1 MSEVKKASFSFKG
14 YQIKSFSY
22 TEPVNPK
29 IDSLSI
35 DFDPSGTFSKSSG
48 IFEVKF
54 NFKAF
59 IKDGDQTQDVITATL
74 YTAFQFEEKISL
86 ADVPP
91 YFYRNS
97 IAIVFPYLRAFISNL
112 TLQAN
117 VKPII
122 LPILNLSDLEEPL
135 RKNTVEIA

>member
-14 YQIKSFSY
+14 YQVKSFSY

-35 DFDPSGTFSKSSG
+35 DFDPSGTFYKSSG

-59 IKDGDQTQDVITATL
+59 LTEGETNFDVITASL
-74 YTAFQFEEKISL
+74 YTEFQFEGNLNLS
-86 ADVPP
+86 DVPP

-135 RKNTVEIA
+135 RKNTVEID

>member
-1 MSEVKKASFSFKG
+1 MSEVKKAAFSFKG
-14 YQIKSFSY
+14 YQVRSFSY
-22 TEPVNPK
+22 AEPVNPK

-35 DFDPSGTFSKSSG
+35 DFDPSGTFSKSTG

-59 IKDGDQTQDVITATL
+59 LTEKNNNYDVVTASLFTE
-74 YTAFQFEEKISL
+74 FQFEANLNLGDI
-86 ADVPP
+86 PP

-122 LPILNLSDLEEPL
+122 LPILNLTDLEEPL
-135 RKNTVEIA
+135 RKNTVEVI

>member
-1 MSEVKKASFSFKG
+1 MSEVKIASFSFKG
-14 YQIKSFSY
+14 YQVKSFSY

-74 YTAFQFEEKISL
+74 YTAFQFEEKIGLS
-86 ADVPP
+86 DVPP

-135 RKNTVEIA
+135 RKNTDEID

>member
-1 MSEVKKASFSFKG
+1 MSEVKKASFSFRG
-14 YQIKSFSY
+14 YQVKSFSY
-22 TEPVNPK
+22 AEPTNPK

-35 DFDPSGTFSKSSG
+35 EFDLSGTFSKNSG

-59 IKDGDQTQDVITATL
+59 IKDGDNSSDVIKASLFTE
-74 YTAFQFEEKISL
+74 FQFEGNLNL
-86 ADVPP
+86 ADIPP

-97 IAIVFPYLRAFISNL
+97 IAIVFPYLRGFISNV
-112 TLQAN
+112 TLQASM
-117 VKPII
+117 KPVI

-135 RKNTVEIA
+135 RKNTVEID

>member
-14 YQIKSFSY
+14 YQVRSFSY
-22 TEPVNPK
+22 AEPVNPK

-35 DFDPSGTFSKSSG
+35 DFDPSGTFSKGSG

-59 IKDGDQTQDVITATL
+59 IKEGDQSQDVITAIL
-74 YTAFQFEEKISL
+74 YTAFQFEGKLGLS
-86 ADVPP
+86 DVPS

-135 RKNTVEIA
+135 RKNTVEID